1 MLWNDIFGVKWLD
14 YESENQT
21 HNFIFTE
28 EYYPLVQV
36 DFIWKQAYV
45 VGYV

>member
-14 YESENQT
+14 Y
-21 HNFIFTE
+21 NFIFTE